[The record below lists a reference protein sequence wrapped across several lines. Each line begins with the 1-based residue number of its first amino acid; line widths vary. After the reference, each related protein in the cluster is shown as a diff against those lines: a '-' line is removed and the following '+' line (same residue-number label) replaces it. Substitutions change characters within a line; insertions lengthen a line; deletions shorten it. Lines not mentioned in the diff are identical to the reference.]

1 MQVVVLLHP
10 FIFIGNEMEDGNV
23 RLSMKRKGQRG
34 RTEFCVNF
42 AQLFTFS
49 YLTKLWKMLSF
60 KNTSTLFFFSSTI
73 GQNTNTVH
81 WRICFLMKQSH
92 IREWEDINCLIN
104 FKWALIRRE
113 KAREIK
119 PNLSL
124 FVGISNT
131 LVERYYN
138 EKSCWET
145 PYKRF
150 IKENRKV
157 KSKAEDF
164 KTSNLWLKIG
174 FFLQSS
180 AVVFTFRF
188 TF

>member
-1 MQVVVLLHP
+1 
-10 FIFIGNEMEDGNV
+10 
-23 RLSMKRKGQRG
+23 
-34 RTEFCVNF
+34 
-42 AQLFTFS
+42 
-49 YLTKLWKMLSF
+49 
-60 KNTSTLFFFSSTI
+60 
-73 GQNTNTVH
+73 
-81 WRICFLMKQSH
+81 MKQSH

-104 FKWALIRRE
+104 FKWALIRRK

-138 EKSCWET
+138 AKSCWET

-164 KTSNLWLKIG
+164 KTSNL
-174 FFLQSS
+174 
-180 AVVFTFRF
+180 
-188 TF
+188 